1 MPTADTPQANLESLK
16 SNASRGTGAYATIK
30 PQYTGS
36 WHDDIQTISKMV
48 GVQPSEIIKLN
59 PWLTS
64 NNFIADN
71 HGYAVIKL
79 TAQTSGSNSSSGSAN
94 DIPNGYYATNNWV
107 FPLGVGTWYCQQE
120 YKPTHT
126 AIDLTTGVP
135 GRIAGSPIYASKA
148 GTAVYIRDEN
158 DGSHGGGWG
167 NAILIRHDETRD
179 DAGNCYYTMYAH
191 MISKPTQKVGD
202 KISQG
207 DKLGSVGNTG
217 KSTGYHL
224 HFQIFWTSASR
235 TDYGNFHGNSDF
247 GVNPNSIANFPGIPW
262 KEHQK
267 SSVDYIK
274 SPYIDSDD
282 MNTIIGAVKGDGSV
296 SQSQFEETI
305 NSIATKIANA
315 AGVDPTSDLGKIIKD
330 FIEKQLNGLKEQGEE
345 AVYQL
350 INGGNFYYIFDNFC
364 ENVVNNAIWYI
375 ENKVGEILTTAGT
388 EFINNTKANLK
399 SWVFSS
405 TNLDPTSNTAIALGS
420 YLDGYVDRI
429 IQNGWS
435 AVRTAISTGDVRTAC
450 QVFLD
455 NTKRDSIDFMCNVV
469 SHATATAISA
479 YIPTIIDSSDTAQI
493 VTDLSIGILNTT
505 VQSIGGVLKGDIS
518 IAQAAKNI
526 LSQAVVSIT
535 GTIVNSYLAPYLT
548 QMISD
553 FLTNAIIAG
562 LEAIGISVGTA
573 AGGVIG
579 ALVGAAVSTVLSL
592 LINFLMQ
599 KLVGFFTQ

>member
-1 MPTADTPQANLESLK
+1 MPSANTPEQNLASLK
-16 SNASRGTGAYATIK
+16 ANIGKASGGYATIK

-36 WHDDIQTISKMV
+36 WYDDIQELSKMLSI
-48 GVQPSEIIKLN
+48 QPADILAYN
-59 PWLTS
+59 PWLT
-64 NNFIADN
+64 NNKFTADN
-71 HGYAVIKL
+71 HGYTVIKL
-79 TAQTSGSNSSSGSAN
+79 SAQTGSSPDSSGSSN
-94 DIPNGYYATNNWV
+94 NIPSGYYATNSWV

-120 YKPTHT
+120 YKSSHT

-179 DAGNCYYTMYAH
+179 DTGNCYYTMYAH
-191 MISKPTQKVGD
+191 MISKPSQKVGD

-217 KSTGYHL
+217 NSTGYHL
-224 HFQIFWTSASR
+224 HFQIFWTSANR

-247 GVNPNSIANFPGIPW
+247 GVNPNSIADFPGIPW

-274 SPYIDSDD
+274 SPYIDDDD

-296 SQSQFEETI
+296 SQSKFEETI

-315 AGVDPTSDLGKIIKD
+315 ANVDPSSDLGKIIKD

-375 ENKVGEILTTAGT
+375 ENKVGEILTTAGS
-388 EFINNTKANLK
+388 EFVNNTKVNLK

-405 TNLDPTSNTAIALGS
+405 TNLDPTSETATVLGS

-429 IQNGWS
+429 VQNGWS

-479 YIPTIIDSSDTAQI
+479 YIPTIIDNSDTAQI

-535 GTIVNSYLAPYLT
+535 GTIVNSYLTPYLT